1 MERGQFMKVAVG
13 ISGGVDS
20 SVAAWLL
27 KKEGHEVIGIWMN
40 LFGNDSSS
48 KDAEKVATY
57 LNIPFFKIDLQT
69 EYNEIV
75 ISYIKDEYSL
85 GKTPNPCVI
94 CNRGVKFGLFIEKA
108 LSIGIEFDYFA
119 TGHYSIIEYN
129 KETSRFLLKKGIHTG
144 KDQAY
149 FLSML
154 SQKQLGKIIFPLGGK
169 TKPEVRKMAEAAG
182 LFTTNKK
189 ESQDLC
195 SGDYRQFIDKSKG
208 PGNFIDESGFVLGQ
222 HNGIENYTIGQR
234 RGLGISSS
242 TEPWY
247 VIGIRPEKNEVV
259 LGYNNDLLNKGMMVS
274 NCNWIS
280 TPRPDFPIKV
290 DAKIRYRDN
299 GASAILRDIEEDLIE
314 VSFSEDRRAV
324 TPGQIA
330 VFYNGD
336 IVVGAG
342 IIQKG
347 F

>member
-1 MERGQFMKVAVG
+1 MKIAVG

-27 KKEGHEVIGIWMN
+27 KQEGHEVIGIWMN
-40 LFGNDSSS
+40 LFNDNSQSV
-48 KDAEKVATY
+48 DAERVCEF
-57 LNIPFFKIDLQT
+57 LDIPFFKVNLQSEYQNIVVNYIKT
-69 EYNEIV
+69 EYAA
-75 ISYIKDEYSL
+75 

-108 LSIGIEFDYFA
+108 LSMGAKFEKFA
-119 TGHYSIIEYN
+119 TGHYSIIELDKKTDRY
-129 KETSRFLLKKGIHTG
+129 LLKKGVSEG

-154 SQKQLGKIIFPLGGK
+154 SQKQLSQILFPLGGK
-169 TKPEVRKMAEAAG
+169 NKSEVRKIAEEAG
-182 LFTTNKK
+182 LFTSDSR

-195 SGDYRQFIDKSKG
+195 SGDYRD
-208 PGNFIDESGFVLGQ
+208 FIDESNGSGKFKNENGVILGK
-222 HNGIENYTIGQR
+222 HKGIENYTIGQR

-247 VIGIRPEKNEVV
+247 VIGIKPDTNEVI
-259 LGYNNDLLNKGMMVS
+259 LGFDRDLLNKGMIVS
-274 NCNWIS
+274 KCNWIS
-280 TPRPDFPIKV
+280 TPKPHFPITLIT
-290 DAKIRYRDN
+290 KIRYRDN
-299 GASAILRDIEEDLIE
+299 GVEAKLIE
-314 VSFSEDRRAV
+314 VESDLIKVDFSEDRRAV

-330 VFYNGD
+330 VFYDED

-342 IIQKG
+342 IIIKG

>member
-1 MERGQFMKVAVG
+1 MKVAVG

-27 KKEGHEVIGIWMN
+27 KKEGHDVIGIWMN

-48 KDAEKVATY
+48 KDAEVVATY
-57 LNIPFFKIDLQT
+57 LDIPFFKIDLQS
-69 EYNEIV
+69 EYSDIV
-75 ISYIKDEYSL
+75 ISYIKEEYSL

-94 CNRGVKFGLFIEKA
+94 CNRSVKFGLLIEKA
-108 LSIGIEFDYFA
+108 LSVGIEFDYFA

-129 KETSRFLLKKGIHTG
+129 IETSRFLLKKGIHEG

-154 SQKQLGKIIFPLGGK
+154 SQKQLGKIVFPLGGK
-169 TKPEVRKMAEAAG
+169 TKPEVRKMAEEAG

-195 SGDYRQFIDKSKG
+195 SGDYREFIDKSRG
-208 PGNFIDESGFVLGQ
+208 PGNFIDENRLILGK
-222 HNGIENYTIGQR
+222 HKGIENYTIGQR

-242 TEPWY
+242 TEPYY
-247 VIGIRPEKNEVV
+247 VIGINPESNEII
-259 LGYNNDLLNKGMMVS
+259 LGFDNDLLNKGMVVS
-274 NCNWIS
+274 RCNWIS
-280 TPRPDFPIKV
+280 CIKPDFPITV
-290 DAKIRYRDN
+290 NAKIRYRDN
-299 GASAILRDIEEDLIE
+299 GAPAILKDIKEDIIE
-314 VSFSEDRRAV
+314 VNFFTERRAV

-330 VFYNGD
+330 VFYDKD

-342 IIQKG
+342 IIEKG